1 MSGLRFWKRRD
12 EVPVV
17 ELRRS
22 NPIRF
27 GIVLLIVILVAV
39 YFGFTKSVPF
49 THGYRL
55 KAVFSSAQNIASKSP
70 VRIAGV
76 TVGEVVSVQREGNA
90 SVVTM
95 ELDEDGLP
103 IHSDATL
110 KIRPRLFLEGN
121 WFVELRPG
129 SPSAPS
135 VSSGHTIP
143 ITQTSDPV
151 QLDQVLDALNSDTRA
166 NLQAFLQG
174 YGEALTHTP
183 TPAEDIGQDPEVHG
197 LSGAEALKRAA
208 TYGPE
213 ASKGAA
219 IVQQALGGVEAHD
232 VSKLISGIG
241 RFSAGLATHEQAL
254 GELVEH
260 FDTFLGSFAAQ
271 SRSLSAAIAQL
282 PGALGAGRR
291 AFAALRRAS
300 PSIRSFSETIVP
312 GVRQTRSTIA
322 AAFPWIEQMQRLLRP
337 QALGGVARSLSE
349 ASPALAGLAGGQKA
363 FFKQSDLFSRCLTK
377 VFYPAGNEKLLDG
390 AATTGV
396 EAYKEFWY
404 LMPGLAGI
412 GQSFDGNGAASRFLA
427 GGGGHTLVSQPTS
440 IVGVKARPGYK
451 LIAHAPLAPEGT
463 SPALPASEP
472 PYMPLVSCETQKPPN
487 VNGALSH
494 GPADG
499 GGE

>member
-1 MSGLRFWKRRD
+1 MSRLRFWRRRD
-12 EVPVV
+12 EVPAAD
-17 ELRRS
+17 LRRS
-22 NPIRF
+22 NPVRF
-27 GIVLLIVILVAV
+27 GVVLLLVIAIGV
-39 YFGFTKSVPF
+39 YFGFTKKVPF

-55 KAVFSSAQNIASKSP
+55 NAVFASAQNIGLKSP

-76 TVGEVVSVQREGNA
+76 DVGQVVAVQRDGNA
-90 SVVTM
+90 GIVTM
-95 ELDEDGLP
+95 EIEEAGLP
-103 IHSDATL
+103 IHKDATL

-129 SPSAPS
+129 SPSASS
-135 VSSGHTIP
+135 VQSGYTIP
-143 ITQTSDPV
+143 ITQTADPV
-151 QLDQVLDALNSDTRA
+151 QLDQVLDALNTDTRA
-166 NLQAFLQG
+166 NLQTFLQS
-174 YGEALTHTP
+174 YGEALTHKP
-183 TPAEDIGQDPEVHG
+183 TAAEDIGQDPEVHG

-213 ASKGAA
+213 ATKGGA
-219 IVQQALGGVEAHD
+219 IVQQALGGVETHD
-232 VSKLISGIG
+232 ISKLISGIG

-271 SRSLSAAIAQL
+271 SRSLSAAVGEL
-282 PGALGAGRR
+282 PGALGSARR
-291 AFAALRRAS
+291 AFAALREAS
-300 PSIRSFSETIVP
+300 PSIKSFSNAIVP
-312 GVRQTRSTIA
+312 GLHQVSPTID
-322 AAFPWIEQMQRLLRP
+322 AAFPWIEQMQKLLRP

-349 ASPALAGLAGGQKA
+349 ASPSLAGIVGGSQEV
-363 FFKQSDLFSRCLTK
+363 FKQGDLFGRCLTK

-412 GQSFDGNGAASRFLA
+412 GQGFDGNGAAPRFLA
-427 GGGGHTLVSQPTS
+427 GGGNTLISQPTS
-440 IVGVKARPGYK
+440 IVGVKSRPGSK
-451 LIAHAPLAPEGT
+451 LIAHAQLTPEGT
-463 SPALPASEP
+463 SPAFPAQEP

>member
-1 MSGLRFWKRRD
+1 MSRLRFWRRRD

-22 NPIRF
+22 NPVRF
-27 GIVLLIVILVAV
+27 GVVLLVIVAIGV

-55 KAVFSSAQNIASKSP
+55 KAVFASAQNIALKSP

-76 TVGEVVSVQREGNA
+76 TVGEVTGVQREGHA
-90 SVVTM
+90 GVVTM
-95 ELDEDGLP
+95 EIEEDALP

-143 ITQTSDPV
+143 VTQTADPV
-151 QLDQVLDALNSDTRA
+151 QIDQVLDALNTDTRA

-174 YGEALTHTP
+174 YGEALVHKP
-183 TPAEDIGQDPEVHG
+183 TASEDVGQDPEVHG
-197 LSGAEALKRAA
+197 LSGSQALKRAA
-208 TYGPE
+208 TWAP
-213 ASKGAA
+213 GALKNGA
-219 IVQQALGGVEAHD
+219 IVQQALGGVELHD

-241 RFSAGLATHEQAL
+241 HLSAGLATHEQAL

-271 SRSLSAAIAQL
+271 SRSLSRAVAQL
-282 PGALGAGRR
+282 PGALGSARS
-291 AFAALRRAS
+291 AFAALRNAS
-300 PSIRSFSETIVP
+300 PSIESFSNAIVP
-312 GVRQTRSTIA
+312 GLRQMSSTIA
-322 AAFPWIEQMQRLLRP
+322 AAYPWIDQMQRLVRP

-349 ASPALAGLAGGQKA
+349 ASPALAGVIGGSKQL
-363 FFKQSDLFSRCLTK
+363 FKQGDLFSRCLTK
-377 VFYPAGNEKLLDG
+377 VFYPTGNEKLLDG

-412 GQSFDGNGAASRFLA
+412 GQGFDGNGAAARFLA
-427 GGGGHTLVSQPTS
+427 GGNHTLVSQPTS
-440 IVGVKARPGYK
+440 IVGIKSSPGSK
-451 LIAHAPLAPEGT
+451 LIAHSLLPPEGT
-463 SPALPASEP
+463 SPAMPAQEP
-472 PYMPLVSCETQKPPN
+472 PYKPLVSCYTQTPTN
-487 VNGALSH
+487 LNGALSH